1 MMLGVVVVGFG
12 LDTSGRVPEH
22 LQNYLLVGGMIF
34 VLTSAFS
41 AAFGYYRTLTHDN
54 TMLLLSTK
62 GLSFQSANRED
73 FIEWKTLQT
82 IHLHKNTIIIQSKN
96 QQYYFPAKF
105 LGTSPKRLV
114 ETITETQKK
123 VLLGVLR

>member
-12 LDTSGRVPEH
+12 LDTSGRVPTD
-22 LQNYLLVGGMIF
+22 LQSYLLIGGMIC

-54 TMLLLSTK
+54 TMLLLSTE

-73 FIEWKTLQT
+73 FIEWKKLQT
-82 IHLHKNTIIIQSKN
+82 IHLHKNTIIIQSNN
-96 QQYYFPAKF
+96 QQYCFPAKF

>member
-1 MMLGVVVVGFG
+1 MMLGVIVVGAG

-22 LQNYLLVGGMIF
+22 LQSYFLIGGMIC
-34 VLTSAFS
+34 VLASVSS

-62 GLSFQSANRED
+62 GLSFQSATRED
-73 FIEWKTLQT
+73 FIEWKGLQT
-82 IHLHKNTIIIQSKN
+82 IQLHKNTIIIQSKN
-96 QQYYFPAKF
+96 QQYCFPAKF
-105 LGTSPKRLV
+105 LGTSPQKLV